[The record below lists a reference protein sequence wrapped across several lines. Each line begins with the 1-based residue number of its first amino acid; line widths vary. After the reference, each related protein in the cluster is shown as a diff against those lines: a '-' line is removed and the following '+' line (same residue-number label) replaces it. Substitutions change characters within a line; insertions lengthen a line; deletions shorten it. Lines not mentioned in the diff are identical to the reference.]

1 MTSRAR
7 ARAGE
12 NQLRLDLDGAVHPWV
27 AKARAI
33 DATFGGSE
41 LDAETLARFVRI
53 VRVATGG
60 ATRGGSGRTPCA
72 PAGQEAPRRAG

>member
-7 ARAGE
+7 ARPGE
-12 NQLRLDLDGAVHPWV
+12 DQLRLDLDDAVHPWV
-27 AKARAI
+27 TKARAI
-33 DATFGGSE
+33 DAAFGGNE

-60 ATRGGSGRTPCA
+60 ATRGGSGRRSSD
-72 PAGQEAPRRAG
+72 PADREAPRRAG